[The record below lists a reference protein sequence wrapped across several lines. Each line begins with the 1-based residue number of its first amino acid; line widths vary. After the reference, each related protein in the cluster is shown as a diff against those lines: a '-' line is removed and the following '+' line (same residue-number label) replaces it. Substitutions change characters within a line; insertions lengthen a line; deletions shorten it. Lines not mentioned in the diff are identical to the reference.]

1 MIFACIFLLVGISL
15 IVATA
20 YDLKDESKIR
30 DINSLRDLC
39 RLTA

>member
-1 MIFACIFLLVGISL
+1 MIFAGIFLTVGISL

-20 YDLKDESKIR
+20 FDLEDESKIR
-30 DINSLRDLC
+30 DIKSLRNLC